1 MRTDRKRLTE
11 ISTFFPP
18 PQPTAVPHL
27 LLLGVVSVSSIDSI
41 VETTGVAEVLALR
54 ISPPERSRGSPAV
67 GTVTVRVV
75 GQGACGRGTKEHVTI
90 AIAHNKMVVKTI
102 SRTRKCVIWCGQRF
116 GFSYRE

>member
-1 MRTDRKRLTE
+1 M
-11 ISTFFPP
+11 
-18 PQPTAVPHL
+18 PHL

-90 AIAHNKMVVKTI
+90 AITHNKNM
-102 SRTRKCVIWCGQRF
+102 
-116 GFSYRE
+116 